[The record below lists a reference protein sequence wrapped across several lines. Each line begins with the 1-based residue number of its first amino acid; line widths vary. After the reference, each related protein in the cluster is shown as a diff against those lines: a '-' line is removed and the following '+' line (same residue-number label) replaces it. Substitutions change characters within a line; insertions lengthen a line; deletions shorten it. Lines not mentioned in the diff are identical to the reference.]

1 MSNEIKNTLFRFVS
15 MRAPEL
21 STEHEAN
28 KGFIL
33 QPEIAY
39 GEFNEAIANKLTETT
54 KLEALKEA
62 AANFKPL
69 TIEEIKTLD
78 KKVYDFSIWV
88 AKNRSTITDAELN
101 AKAEGMP
108 LLTDES
114 IKVIWQNLYYQVIT
128 QKDFYAKETLM
139 QLLLAQHILVNYAS
153 FKIEDL
159 LKAKVILPKALFIE
173 DQAEIDLTAAKIAAP
188 TNEISISNPAM
199 QKLETAAKLKEDNA
213 SLLKLQKEL
222 QKAEKTYRK
231 EYEAEYKKQLEAH
244 ELKIK
249 PLLDQYNKDLEA
261 ARQEYCSIKDPSITY
276 DPNDPCQQ
284 PVQVAQP
291 DLPKFE
297 FNFRDEMDMD
307 FLSNQLST
315 ESFEVLNTL
324 IDPSAIINTGRTA
337 EQSRLLEDFS
347 LAQDFNSFENTY
359 SGLQELTNAN
369 DDLISQNQTG
379 NNNTTVVIGGTT
391 IETNNNASNL
401 APFEYEVKTMEKS
414 SLFNTTSRILSLMIG
429 IPDPSWR
436 TSSVSYKMT
445 RLDDSVI
452 EKNSTIVLHLGGFDW
467 FNKLNMDGITDDL
480 KELSV
485 TVQFNNGSEK
495 TFAISSFKL
504 GAMKK
509 GFLIDPVIGTSGD
522 TSGSAVSPDYTFIPS
537 GFGIKQL
544 GIADYNKVEQTI
556 HGYVEG
562 EVAHIE
568 NVMAREYKEKATR
581 RLRKSEVTETT
592 STETEKEQLTDTST
606 VDRFEM
612 QNEVSNVIANSKDF
626 SAGASFSAQ
635 WGSKKIGGASFGLN
649 TNANYATH
657 NSKEQSTRQA
667 MTNAKE
673 ITERALD
680 RIVTKVK
687 EERIEKI
694 VEEFE
699 ENNTHGFD
707 NRKGDKHVVGVYRWV
722 DKVFKNQIVNYGKRL
737 MFEFMVPEPAKLHK
751 LAMETLVSNNAATV
765 IEKPEDPRTSTGAHK
780 LENYSQLNDANLK
793 YWTGKYNVE
802 FEPMPSEFLS
812 IGESFS
818 ILGNPNGAKLSHFE
832 SNSGN
837 GKINIPEGYVAYYA
851 RGIFNA
857 SGDGDG
863 GSLLS
868 LSIGNAVEKY
878 EGSFHRY
885 SMRMNKSINNF
896 EQVVPVSY
904 TLGNHVAGDITA
916 SVDCKLSDSQKTKWK
931 KETFNAIIK
940 AYEDVLAVYNNTL
953 AEKQTEGVQI
963 LGTNPLFY
971 REIENTILRKNCIS
985 YLIDQTP
992 TAKRTYGK
1000 SFLNGVNTFG
1010 GNEVNLS
1017 DNLDDYA
1024 SFVKFMEQAFE
1035 WDIMSYNFYPYY
1047 WANRD
1052 EWVKMYQ
1059 YDQSN
1064 DSVFRAFMQS
1074 GMARVI
1080 VTVRPGFEEAVRY
1093 YMQTGQIWNGG
1104 EVPVIEDELYL
1115 SIVDELRAPEGEKVG
1130 LAWPTRVPTSMTIL
1144 QAESIGLKVDKA
1156 LPFNT
1161 DVTDFENPDEVP
1173 QSSQINFNDA
1183 QIGGAQT
1190 VVRTARVFGKI
1201 AGSNG
1206 ISSKILLKNIDGS
1219 IQDLTYCDANGNWEL
1234 NHLPAGR
1241 YELLLDAENDFNESE
1256 YTIISGQKANAVE
1269 LVDNEVKE
1277 YNIEI
1282 EKL

>member
-39 GEFNEAIANKLTETT
+39 GEFNEAIANKPAETT
-54 KLEALKEA
+54 KLETLKVTAL
-62 AANFKPL
+62 NFKPL

-78 KKVYDFSIWV
+78 KKVYDFSVWV
-88 AKNRSTITDAELN
+88 AKNRSTITDAELK

-114 IKVIWQNLYYQVIT
+114 IKLIWQNLYYQVIT

-139 QLLLAQHILVNYAS
+139 QLLIAQHILVNYAS

-173 DQAEIDLTAAKIAAP
+173 DQTETGLIAAKIAAP
-188 TNEISISNPAM
+188 TNEINISNPAM

-213 SLLKLQKEL
+213 SLLKLQREL

-231 EYEAEYKKQLEAH
+231 EYEAEYQKQLEAH

-261 ARQEYCSIKDPSITY
+261 ARQEYCSVKDPNITY

-284 PVQVAQP
+284 PAEVAQP

-297 FNFRDEMDMD
+297 FSFRDEMDMD

-315 ESFEVLNTL
+315 ESLEVLNTL
-324 IDPSAIINTGRTA
+324 INPSAIISTGRTT

-347 LAQDFNSFENTY
+347 LVQDFNSFESTY

-401 APFEYEVKTMEKS
+401 APFEYEIKTRERGTLS
-414 SLFNTTSRILSLMIG
+414 TTRFMTLMVG

-436 TSSVSYKMT
+436 ISSITYKMT
-445 RLDDSVI
+445 QLDDSVI
-452 EKNSTIVLHLGGFDW
+452 EKSSTGVIHLGGYDLFLS
-467 FNKLNMDGITDDL
+467 LNMDTISSDL
-480 KELSV
+480 KELSA
-485 TVQFNNGSEK
+485 TVQFTNGSEK
-495 TFAISSFKL
+495 TFVIPDFKL
-504 GAMKK
+504 ASIYRA
-509 GFLIDPVIGTSGD
+509 FLMDPVIGTSGD

-606 VDRFEM
+606 VNRFEM

-635 WGSKKIGGASFGLN
+635 WGSKVAGPRFGLN

-751 LAMETLVSNNAATV
+751 LALGSLVQTKTAMTL
-765 IEKPEDPRTSTGAHK
+765 EKPIDPRTAEDFT
-780 LENYSQLNDANLK
+780 LTDYSQLTNDKLK
-793 YWTGKYNVE
+793 YWTGKYKVE
-802 FEPMPSEFLS
+802 FETQPENFIEISKAFDGRDPSFGGHDDGKVQ
-812 IGESFS
+812 IV
-818 ILGNPNGAKLSHFE
+818 
-832 SNSGN
+832 SGN
-837 GKINIPEGYVAYYA
+837 GDLDIPENYV
-851 RGIFNA
+851 
-857 SGDGDG
+857 
-863 GSLLS
+863 
-868 LSIGNAVEKY
+868 VK
-878 EGSFHRY
+878 
-885 SMRMNKSINNF
+885 
-896 EQVVPVSY
+896 
-904 TLGNHVAGDITA
+904 
-916 SVDCKLSDSQKTKWK
+916 SVDYAFGTYPHNFKGAHQANLTIGGKSSTWIIGTAQTLKTGTISSLNIEKKLSYSFSTGESPIISGSIRAKCYLNNNSIEKWK
-931 KETFNAIIK
+931 QETFNAIIK
-940 AYEDVLAVYNNTL
+940 AYEEALATYNDAL
-953 AEKQTEGVQI
+953 AEKQAEGVQI

-1000 SFLNGVNTFG
+1000 NFLNGVNTFD

-1017 DNLDDYA
+1017 ADLDDYA

-1047 WANRD
+1047 WANRE
-1052 EWVKMYQ
+1052 EWAKMYQ
-1059 YDQSN
+1059 YDQTN
-1064 DSVFRAFMQS
+1064 DSVFKAFMQS

-1190 VVRTARVFGKI
+1190 VVRTARVLGKI

-1219 IQDLTYCDANGNWEL
+1219 IQDLTYCDANGSWEL

-1241 YELLLDAENDFNESE
+1241 YELLLDAENDFPTDTYQVTEGSKE
-1256 YTIISGQKANAVE
+1256 QVVE
-1269 LVDNEVKE
+1269 LQDDQTVEI
-1277 YNIEI
+1277 NITVE
-1282 EKL
+1282 LL

>member
-21 STEHEAN
+21 STENETN

-33 QPEIAY
+33 QPEAAN
-39 GEFNEAIANKLTETT
+39 GEFNNAITDKPAGKT

-62 AANFKPL
+62 AADFEPL
-69 TIEEIKTLD
+69 TVEDIKTLD
-78 KKVYDFSIWV
+78 EKVYALSVWV
-88 AKNRSTITDAELN
+88 AKNKNTISDAELKE
-101 AKAEGMP
+101 KAEGIEP
-108 LLTDES
+108 LKDES
-114 IKVIWQNLYYQVIT
+114 IIKSIWQNLYCQVIT

-139 QLLLAQHILVNYAS
+139 QLVLAQHILENYTS
-153 FKIEDL
+153 VKSSDL
-159 LKAKVILPKALFIE
+159 LKAKVILPKALFVE
-173 DQAEIDLTAAKIAAP
+173 DQTEASTIAAKVGTTANQV
-188 TNEISISNPAM
+188 TFSNPAM
-199 QKLETAAKLKEDNA
+199 QKLEVSSKLKEDNA
-213 SLLKLQKEL
+213 SYLKLKKEL
-222 QKAEKTYRK
+222 QKAEKAYRK
-231 EYEAEYKKQLEAH
+231 EYEAAYKKQLEAH

-249 PLLDQYNKDLEA
+249 PLLDQYNKDVET
-261 ARQEYCSIKDPSITY
+261 ARQAYCSIKDPSIVY

-284 PVQVAQP
+284 PKPVALP

-315 ESFEVLNTL
+315 ESFEILNILTN
-324 IDPSAIINTGRTA
+324 PSILTDERTFERTT
-337 EQSRLLEDFS
+337 EQSRLLQDFS
-347 LAQDFNSFENTY
+347 IVQDFSSFESTY
-359 SGLQELTNAN
+359 NGLTDLTAAN
-369 DDLISQNQTG
+369 DDLILQNQTG
-379 NNNTTVVIGGTT
+379 SNNTTVVIGGTT
-391 IETNNNASNL
+391 LETSNNTSNL
-401 APFEYEVKTMEKS
+401 APFEYEVKTTEKS
-414 SLFNTTSRILSLMIG
+414 SFNTTTRLLSLMVG
-429 IPDPSWR
+429 IPDSSWR

-445 RLDDSVI
+445 LLDDFVI
-452 EKNSTIVLHLGGFDW
+452 EKYATKVLHLGSFDS
-467 FNKLNMDGITDDL
+467 FLKLSMDNISTDL
-480 KELSV
+480 KELSA
-485 TVQFNNGSEK
+485 TVQFTNGNEK
-495 TFAISSFKL
+495 TFVISNFNL
-504 GAMKK
+504 AAVYK
-509 GFLIDPVIGTSGD
+509 GFLTDPIEVTSGN
-522 TSGSAVSPDYTFIPS
+522 TSASPISPDNTFIPTE
-537 GFGIKQL
+537 FGVKQL

-581 RLRKSEVTETT
+581 RLLKSEVTETT

-606 VDRFEM
+606 VNRFEM
-612 QNEVSNVIANSKDF
+612 QNEISSVIANSKDF
-626 SAGASFSAQ
+626 AAGTGVSYQPIPKLTITA
-635 WGSKKIGGASFGLN
+635 
-649 TNANYATH
+649 NANYATH
-657 NSKEQSTRQA
+657 NSKEQSTFQA

-673 ITERALD
+673 ITERALE

-751 LAMETLVSNNAATV
+751 LALGSLVQTKTAMALE
-765 IEKPEDPRTSTGAHK
+765 IPIDPRTATNNT
-780 LENYSQLNDANLK
+780 LENFSQLDDTKLK
-793 YWTGKYNVE
+793 FWTSTYNVSIPE
-802 FEPMPSEFLS
+802 KLDKYISISHSFNQTNLGIDDGGYGRWTSIFSNDDFKIPEKYFVNQVNGVVSFGGTHGNNTNGKFFICGRQVTTTNHSGTVVNIGVNLGLS
-812 IGESFS
+812 SDKITDK
-818 ILGNPNGAKLSHFE
+818 ITI
-832 SNSGN
+832 SGN
-837 GKINIPEGYVAYYA
+837 FWDVKAVSGTLVANCQLTPEAE
-851 RGIFNA
+851 N
-857 SGDGDG
+857 
-863 GSLLS
+863 
-868 LSIGNAVEKY
+868 
-878 EGSFHRY
+878 
-885 SMRMNKSINNF
+885 
-896 EQVVPVSY
+896 Q
-904 TLGNHVAGDITA
+904 
-916 SVDCKLSDSQKTKWK
+916 WK
-931 KETFNAIIK
+931 QETFNAIIK
-940 AYEDVLAVYNNTL
+940 AYEEALVNYNDALAQ
-953 AEKQTEGVQI
+953 KQAEGVQF

-985 YLIDQTP
+985 YLIDQTT

-1000 SFLNGVNTFG
+1000 DFLNGANTFG
-1010 GNEVNLS
+1010 GTEVNLS
-1017 DNLDDYA
+1017 AGLDDYA

-1047 WANRD
+1047 WASRKNWL
-1052 EWVKMYQ
+1052 EMYQ
-1059 YDQSN
+1059 YDQTN
-1064 DSVFRAFMQS
+1064 DSVFKAFMQS

-1115 SIVDELRAPEGEKVG
+1115 SIVDELRAPQGEKVG

-1156 LPFNT
+1156 LPFNE
-1161 DVTDFENPDEVP
+1161 DLTDFENPDEVP
-1173 QSSQINFNDA
+1173 QSSQIILDEA
-1183 QIGGAQT
+1183 QIGGVQT
-1190 VVRTARVFGKI
+1190 VVRTARVLGKI
-1201 AGSNG
+1201 AGAHG
-1206 ISSKILLKNIDGS
+1206 ISAKILLKNIDGS

-1269 LVDNEVKE
+1269 LVDNEIKE
-1277 YNIEI
+1277 YNLEI

>member
-39 GEFNEAIANKLTETT
+39 GEFNEAIANKPAETT
-54 KLEALKEA
+54 KLETLKVTAL
-62 AANFKPL
+62 NFKPL

-78 KKVYDFSIWV
+78 KKVYDFSVWV
-88 AKNRSTITDAELN
+88 AKNRSTITDAELK

-114 IKVIWQNLYYQVIT
+114 IKLIWQNLYYQVIT

-139 QLLLAQHILVNYAS
+139 QLLIAQHILVNYAS

-173 DQAEIDLTAAKIAAP
+173 DQTETGLIAAKIAAP
-188 TNEISISNPAM
+188 TNEINISNPAM

-213 SLLKLQKEL
+213 SLLKLQREL

-231 EYEAEYKKQLEAH
+231 EYEAEYQKQLEAH

-261 ARQEYCSIKDPSITY
+261 ARQEYCSVKDPSITY

-284 PVQVAQP
+284 PVEVAQP

-297 FNFRDEMDMD
+297 FSFRDEMDMD

-324 IDPSAIINTGRTA
+324 INPSAIISTGRTT

-347 LAQDFNSFENTY
+347 LVQDFNSFESTY

-401 APFEYEVKTMEKS
+401 APFEYEIKTRERGTLS
-414 SLFNTTSRILSLMIG
+414 TTRFMTLMVG

-436 TSSVSYKMT
+436 ISSITYKMT
-445 RLDDSVI
+445 QLDDFVI
-452 EKNSTIVLHLGGFDW
+452 EKSSTGVIHLGGYDLFLS
-467 FNKLNMDGITDDL
+467 LNMDTISSDL
-480 KELSV
+480 KELSA
-485 TVQFNNGSEK
+485 TVQFTNGSEK
-495 TFAISSFKL
+495 TFVIPDFKL
-504 GAMKK
+504 ASIYRA
-509 GFLIDPVIGTSGD
+509 FLMDPVIGTSGD

-626 SAGASFSAQ
+626 SAGAGISYQ
-635 WGSKKIGGASFGLN
+635 PIKKLTITAN
-649 TNANYATH
+649 VNYATH
-657 NSKEQSTRQA
+657 NSKEESTRQA

-722 DKVFKNQIVNYGKRL
+722 DKVFKNQIINYGKRL

-751 LAMETLVSNNAATV
+751 LAMETLVSNNTATV
-765 IEKPEDPRTSTGAHK
+765 VEKPEDPRTSTGAHK
-780 LENYSQLNDANLK
+780 LENYAQLNDANLK

-851 RGIFNA
+851 RGVFNA

-940 AYEDVLAVYNNTL
+940 AYEDALAVYNNTL

-1000 SFLNGVNTFG
+1000 SFLNGVNTFS

-1047 WANRD
+1047 WANRE
-1052 EWVKMYQ
+1052 EWAKMYQ

-1190 VVRTARVFGKI
+1190 VVRTARVLGKI

-1219 IQDLTYCDANGNWEL
+1219 IQDLTYCDANGSWEL

-1241 YELLLDAENDFNESE
+1241 YELLLDAENDFPTDTYQVTEGSKE
-1256 YTIISGQKANAVE
+1256 QVVE
-1269 LVDNEVKE
+1269 LQDDQTVEI
-1277 YNIEI
+1277 NIMVE
-1282 EKL
+1282 LL